1 MTKEASHSDG
11 PSPSTLEAEAARWAA
26 ALDAKADETP
36 EGLDAWLAQN
46 PRHAGAL
53 LRAQATLAL
62 FTPPLQLVPEAEPET
77 PPSLS
82 QRAIGWLA
90 RHRMRV
96 ASGGALIAAGIAGV
110 LLYAPGAD
118 RYATGTGEM
127 RQVTLAEGSSLS
139 LDTQTSLK
147 VEMES
152 DARVV
157 KLAEGRTLLR
167 VRHDAT
173 RPFRVKA
180 GAITITDIGTVFQV
194 IRRGDAVTVLVSEGM
209 VEITAP
215 GGKLRLGAGQVASFD
230 GKANLGG
237 LPEAQTVSA
246 AAIERATA
254 WTNGRIELDGERLDA
269 AIDEM
274 NRHNQLKIT
283 LTDPALGGEKLY
295 GAFRLDDP
303 SGFARTAAL
312 SVGAQA
318 QDSGETIRIAK

>member
-1 MTKEASHSDG
+1 MIGSVETSSSTVEA
-11 PSPSTLEAEAARWAA
+11 AAARWAA
-26 ALDAKADETP
+26 ALDANPDTTP
-36 EGLDAWLAQN
+36 EGLEAWLAQH

-62 FTPPLQLVPEAEPET
+62 FSPPVQAVPDAEA
-77 PPSLS
+77 PPALTRRAMAQGWMRRH
-82 QRAIGWLA
+82 QRWVG
-90 RHRMRV
+90 
-96 ASGGALIAAGIAGV
+96 GGAALAAAGIAAV
-110 LLYAPGAD
+110 LLYAPGTD

-147 VEMES
+147 VAMES

-157 KLAEGRTLLR
+157 RLEEGRTLLR
-167 VRHDAT
+167 VRHDAS
-173 RPFRVKA
+173 RPFRVRA
-180 GAITITDIGTVFQV
+180 GAVTITDIGTVFQV

-209 VEITAP
+209 VEVSAP
-215 GGKLRLGAGQVASFD
+215 GGKLRLGAGQTASFD
-230 GKANLGG
+230 GHGM
-237 LPEAQTVSA
+237 PMAQAMSA

-254 WTNGRIELDGERLDA
+254 WTNGRIELDGDRLDA
-269 AIDEM
+269 AIEEM

-283 LTDPALGGEKLY
+283 LSNPSLGGEKLY

-303 SGFARTAAL
+303 AGFARTAAL

-318 QDSGETIRIAK
+318 RDQGEAIQIIK